1 MKILLK
7 TLFISLLILSIG
19 GCGTTDSDV
28 ENGDNGNGSTPP
40 PSYTL
45 STDVTPEGAGSI
57 NPGSGSFEEGSP
69 VSVEATAN
77 DGFEFIEWTGT
88 ITSEDNPLQFNIDQN
103 TNLTANFADQRSMYS
118 VDLTVVDA
126 EDEISLVF
134 GQSEDEDVVYAPPP
148 PPSGSLDARFLAD
161 GEDYYTLFKSN
172 LMREA
177 SWELVYQSGSGDVL
191 TLSWQITGTQM
202 EGALIMTDSED
213 PVQSNQL
220 EMDMRSESEVQINVD
235 DIERV
240 FIHYS
245 LD

>member
-7 TLFISLLILSIG
+7 TLFINLLTLGIG

-28 ENGDNGNGSTPP
+28 GNGDNGNGSTPP

-134 GQSEDEDVVYAPPP
+134 GQSEDEDFVYAPPP
-148 PPSGSLDARFLAD
+148 PPSGSLDVRFLAD

-191 TLSWQITGTQM
+191 TLTWQITDTQM
-202 EGALIMTDSED
+202 VGALIMTDSED
-213 PVQSNQL
+213 PAQSNQL

>member
-7 TLFISLLILSIG
+7 TLFISLLILSFG

-77 DGFEFIEWTGT
+77 DGFEFIQWTGT

-118 VDLTVVDA
+118 VDLTVEDA
-126 EDEISLVF
+126 EDEINLAF
-134 GQSEDEDVVYAPPP
+134 GQSEDEDFVYAPPP

-161 GEDYYTLFKSN
+161 GEGYYTLFKSN

-191 TLSWQITGTQM
+191 TLTWEITDTQM
-202 EGALIMTDSED
+202 EGSLILSDSDD
-213 PVQSNQL
+213 PAQSNQL
-220 EMDMRSESEVQINVD
+220 EIDMRSDSEVQINVNEV
-235 DIERV
+235 ERV
-240 FIHYS
+240 FIHYR

>member
-7 TLFISLLILSIG
+7 TLFINLLTLGIG

-28 ENGDNGNGSTPP
+28 GNGDNGNGSTPP

-103 TNLTANFADQRSMYS
+103 TNLTANFADRRSVYI
-118 VDLTVVDA
+118 VTLTVADSQDGI
-126 EDEISLVF
+126 ELEF
-134 GQSEDEDVVYAPPP
+134 GQQEAEIEESAPPP
-148 PPSGSLDARFLAD
+148 PPEGALDARFLKGD
-161 GEDYYTLFKSN
+161 EELFTDIRSQTERELTWQLQLQPGE
-172 LMREA
+172 EP
-177 SWELVYQSGSGDVL
+177 EL
-191 TLSWQITGTQM
+191 TLSWQIDDEKM
-202 EGALIMTDSED
+202 EGSLVLSDSENRAESGEIE
-213 PVQSNQL
+213 V
-220 EMDMRSESEVQINVD
+220 DMKTESSVSVNADEIEVLY
-235 DIERV
+235 
-240 FIHYS
+240 IHYV

>member
-7 TLFISLLILSIG
+7 TLFISLLTLGIG

-28 ENGDNGNGSTPP
+28 GNGDNGNGSTPP

-134 GQSEDEDVVYAPPP
+134 GQSEDEDFVYAPPP
-148 PPSGSLDARFLAD
+148 PPSGSLDVRFLAD

-191 TLSWQITGTQM
+191 TLTWQITDTQM
-202 EGALIMTDSED
+202 VGALIMTDSED
-213 PVQSNQL
+213 PAQSNQL